1 MLLAALLLA
10 AALVDEP
17 SYQEGVRL
25 YEQVDLD
32 GAIARFGEA
41 LVAPGTSD
49 IDKATLHAWIALS
62 HAQLGRKDEA
72 MTSFSTAVKLDRNV
86 KLPARAPPDVEAQL
100 EAARAELP
108 PEVKPAEPTIVPVD
122 PAGASPG
129 AVAPSEGPPLV
140 AVVTGGTGIALL
152 LAGGATFAVGLDT
165 AFRQAF
171 EAEFNDD
178 ARELVNLAYL
188 EYAIAGGLAG
198 AGAVG
203 VGAAVV
209 FAME

>member
-10 AALVDEP
+10 AALADEP

-49 IDKATLHAWIALS
+49 VDKATLHAWIALS

-72 MTSFSTAVKLDRNV
+72 MTSFRTAVRLDRNV
-86 KLPARAPPDVEAQL
+86 KVPARAPPDVEAQL

-108 PEVKPAEPTIVPVD
+108 PEVKPADHAIAPVD
-122 PAGASPG
+122 PAGPV

-178 ARELVNLAYL
+178 ARDLVNLAYL

-209 FAME
+209 FTME